1 MEVAERKVPEMK
13 GRDTNPGVVCQAGSL
28 QQAAAVWSY
37 PRPLEEACEICF
49 IIVHPRNMLEEF
61 SSSSSCSLGQGS
73 PHGILS
79 PFPVC
84 ACVKGGCPIR
94 QQKQKD
100 SGVEG
105 KRDELPLRI
114 HGCVQLVGW
123 SAPVVMEDGDGAQ
136 EVSDLD
142 FLTPNA
148 VIIKSGG
155 NAETGF
161 ASATAATAAK
171 SL

>member
-1 MEVAERKVPEMK
+1 MAERKVPEMK

-28 QQAAAVWSY
+28 QRAAAVWSY
-37 PRPLEEACEICF
+37 QRPLDKACEICF
-49 IIVHPRNMLEEF
+49 IIVHPRNILEKL
-61 SSSSSCSLGQGS
+61 SSSSSYSLGQGS

-79 PFPVC
+79 PFLVC
-84 ACVKGGCPIR
+84 ACVKGGCPIWR
-94 QQKQKD
+94 QKQKD

-123 SAPVVMEDGDGAQ
+123 SAPVGMEDGDGAK

-148 VIIKSGG
+148 VTIKSGG
-155 NAETGF
+155 NTETGF
-161 ASATAATAAK
+161 ASDGCK
-171 SL
+171 CYF

>member
-1 MEVAERKVPEMK
+1 MAERKVPEMK

-28 QQAAAVWSY
+28 QRAAAVWSY
-37 PRPLEEACEICF
+37 QRPLEEACEICF
-49 IIVHPRNMLEEF
+49 IIVHPRNMLEKF

-79 PFPVC
+79 PFLVC
-84 ACVKGGCPIR
+84 ACVKGGCPIWR
-94 QQKQKD
+94 QKQKD

-114 HGCVQLVGW
+114 HGCVQQVGW
-123 SAPVVMEDGDGAQ
+123 SAPVGMEDGDGAK

-148 VIIKSGG
+148 VTINSGG
-155 NAETGF
+155 NTETGF
-161 ASATAATAAK
+161 ASDGCK
-171 SL
+171 CYF